1 METSGLTI
9 YEYIEIPVS
18 MIFPQA
24 ILDHAVFGFLLDLTV
39 FGLAWFMLLV
49 LAYVPLLIGGRLAM
63 KGVKRW
69 F

>member
-9 YEYIEIPVS
+9 YEYIEIPIS
-18 MIFPQA
+18 LIFPTSV
-24 ILDHAVFGFLLDLTV
+24 IDHALFGFLLELTV
-39 FGLAWFMLLV
+39 FAFTWLMLLA
-49 LAYVPLLIGGRLAM
+49 LAYVPLLIGGRLVM